1 MSNIKAGFIGC
12 GNMGGVLAA
21 VAAKA
26 LGLGA
31 ANSAAKAGSAAKA
44 QNATGGAAKTQ
55 NAAGGAVYVADHN
68 QYKVDQLAETFGCK
82 VSSAE
87 EIARECD
94 LIFLGVKPQVM
105 GNACEEIKDVL
116 AERSKAAGRSGSDNG
131 TGAEG
136 TASSFCIVSMAA
148 GLKIEYFE
156 KQLGKVPVIRMMPNT
171 PCATGAGVVLY
182 SVSERVAPEAE
193 QAFME
198 LMRPAGMIIR
208 MEEAKIDKGSAVS
221 GCGPAF
227 VYMFIDAL
235 IDAGVR
241 VGLPRVQAK
250 QLAIQTVLGSAM
262 MCTQSGAAEPAK
274 LKADVCSPAGST
286 IEGVMALEDYAFRAA
301 VMEAVKASYERT
313 VELGK

>member
-26 LGLGA
+26 LGLDA
-31 ANSAAKAGSAAKA
+31 ANSAAKAGGAAKA
-44 QNATGGAAKTQ
+44 Q

-68 QYKVDQLAETFGCK
+68 QYKMDQLAETFGCK

-116 AERSKAAGRSGSDNG
+116 AER
-131 TGAEG
+131 
-136 TASSFCIVSMAA
+136 SSFCIVSMAA

-301 VMEAVKASYERT
+301 VMEAVKAAYERT

>member
-31 ANSAAKAGSAAKA
+31 ANSAAKAGGASDAQNTAGGATKA
-44 QNATGGAAKTQ
+44 QNTT
-55 NAAGGAVYVADHN
+55 GGAVYVADHN

-116 AERSKAAGRSGSDNG
+116 AERSKTAGG
-131 TGAEG
+131 TGADSG
-136 TASSFCIVSMAA
+136 TGFCIVSMAA

-208 MEEAKIDKGSAVS
+208 MEEAKIDKGSVVS

-301 VMEAVKASYERT
+301 IMEAVKASYDRT

>member
-31 ANSAAKAGSAAKA
+31 ANSAAE
-44 QNATGGAAKTQ
+44 
-55 NAAGGAVYVADHN
+55 AGGAVYVADHN

-82 VSSAE
+82 ASSAE

-94 LIFLGVKPQVM
+94 MIFLGVKPQVM

-116 AERSKAAGRSGSDNG
+116 AERSKAASGTSAEKE
-131 TGAEG
+131 TGAP
-136 TASSFCIVSMAA
+136 SSPCIVSMAA

-241 VGLPRVQAK
+241 VGLPRTQAK

-301 VMEAVKASYERT
+301 IMEAVKASYERT